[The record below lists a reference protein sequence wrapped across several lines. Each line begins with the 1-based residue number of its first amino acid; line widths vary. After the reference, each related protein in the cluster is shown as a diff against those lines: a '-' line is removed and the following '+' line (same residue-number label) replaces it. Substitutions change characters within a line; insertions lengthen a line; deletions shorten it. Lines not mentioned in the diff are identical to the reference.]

1 MPTQII
7 SELRQTLFSQLPD
20 FLAAQRWF
28 GGKARQIL
36 GADIIDAIP
45 ISGTEPKSMVLTV
58 AVKYSAGK
66 GETYS
71 IPIITE
77 AHGGLLEDA
86 FSRREFLGEL
96 LDIIQQEREL
106 AGEAGLWR
114 GCRAA
119 SFSELLRSSEVVKPK
134 LLTGEQSNS
143 SVIYGER
150 LILKFFRRI
159 DEGENPDLEIGRFLS
174 ERVRFPHIARIGG
187 WLEYHA
193 QQRQPA
199 TQAILQEFVPNQG
212 DAWRYA
218 LRILTA
224 FYENVR
230 DTQEPELSPS
240 GELLEFAGES
250 MARLFNEIGLL
261 GKRTAELHL
270 ALTSDGDDPAFAP
283 EPFTKEFQKRLET
296 SFAELSSS
304 TFRLLRERIATVPVE
319 YKDQAGGIA
328 TREQD
333 IVRAFSAALSSPIE
347 AMRTRI
353 HGDYHLGQVLYTGS
367 DFVIIDFEGEPARP
381 LAERRVKQSPL
392 QDVAGMLRSFHYA
405 AFAPL
410 LARPPESSISQGQ
423 FAKLQRWA
431 EAWSLRATN
440 RFLGQYYETSR
451 PARYLPANPQE
462 MTRLLEIYLL
472 AKAVYELA
480 YELNNRPAWVGIP
493 LEGISRLLPR

>member
-1 MPTQII
+1 MPPKIG
-7 SELRQTLFSQLPD
+7 SELRTTLLSQLPS

-28 GGKARQIL
+28 GGKARQI
-36 GADIIDAIP
+36 AAIDIVDAIL
-45 ISGTEPKSMVLTV
+45 ISGTEPKSIVLTV
-58 AVKYSAGK
+58 AVKYSEGK

-86 FSRREFLGEL
+86 FSRREFLAEL
-96 LDIIQQEREL
+96 LNIIQEEREL
-106 AGEAGLWR
+106 AGEAGLLR
-114 GCRAA
+114 GCRGA
-119 SFSELLRSSEVVKPK
+119 SFAELFQPSEGVEPK

-159 DEGENPDLEIGRFLS
+159 EEGENPDLEIGRFLS
-174 ERVRFPHIARIGG
+174 ERASFPHIARIGG
-187 WLEYHA
+187 WLEYLPQHA
-193 QQRQPA
+193 EPA

-218 LRILTA
+218 SRILTA
-224 FYENVR
+224 FYEKVD
-230 DTQEPELSPS
+230 DTQQPQLSGSQEPS
-240 GELLEFAGES
+240 EFAGES
-250 MARLFNEIGLL
+250 MSRLLREIGLL
-261 GKRTAELHL
+261 GGRTAELHL
-270 ALTSDGDDPAFAP
+270 ALASGSNDPAFAP
-283 EPFTKEFQKRLET
+283 EAFTMEFQKNLET
-296 SFAELSSS
+296 SFAELTSG
-304 TFRLLRERIATVPVE
+304 TLRLLRERMATVPVE
-319 YKDQAGGIA
+319 YKDQAAGIA
-328 TREQD
+328 SREQD
-333 IVRAFSAALSSPIE
+333 ILHIFCSALSEPID

-367 DFVIIDFEGEPARP
+367 DFVIIDFEGEPAKP

-410 LARPPESSISQGQ
+410 LAGPKDSSISHGQ
-423 FAKLQRWA
+423 FARLRGWA
-431 EAWSLRATN
+431 EVWSSSATS
-440 RFLGQYYETSR
+440 RFLSQYYETSG
-451 PARYLPANPQE
+451 AAQYLVADSRE
-462 MTRLLEIYLL
+462 RTKLLEIHLL
-472 AKAVYELA
+472 AIAIYELG